1 MTPSNHDR
9 HELRAELRRLGL
21 VIRTRRQ
28 QLGMSIQQ
36 LAEGSMVSPAMV
48 SLVERGLASPSLA
61 TLSAMAATLDTS
73 MGGLFGAAEQMR
85 NHPDEDH
92 APSNENHSTASG
104 PASTPVSTN
113 TTGEPGNP
121 LPA

>member
-1 MTPSNHDR
+1 MANSNHDR
-9 HELRAELRRLGL
+9 YELRAELRRLGL

-36 LAEGSMVSPAMV
+36 LAEGAMVSPAMV

-61 TLSAMAATLDTS
+61 TLSAIAASLDTS
-73 MGGLFGAAEQMR
+73 MAGLFGAAEQM
-85 NHPDEDH
+85 HGIIEDSEAPVVSTD
-92 APSNENHSTASG
+92 APSPGAAGLSGDSENS
-104 PASTPVSTN
+104 
-113 TTGEPGNP
+113 